1 MIYVIITIVLTIL
14 SLSLLLLIV
23 LSLNCLSHTLPL
35 GTFTIDLDQS
45 STDNVTAIVGGL
57 FGGLIILVLVIGS
70 VAVLIIILCLR
81 RKGIVKNYCIFII
94 VIKTILVWFN
104 LFVMYMQV

>member
-1 MIYVIITIVLTIL
+1 M
-14 SLSLLLLIV
+14 
-23 LSLNCLSHTLPL
+23 
-35 GTFTIDLDQS
+35 
-45 STDNVTAIVGGL
+45 TAIVGGL

-81 RKGIVKNYCIFII
+81 RKGIVKNYRIFII

-104 LFVMYMQV
+104 LFVMYMQVKVHSVAGQMRLFMSIQTVSSCKSTDQRTMET